1 MGNFFPIT
9 LLNFSFSI
17 ILYLSSKFLS
27 SRIENYFSIECP
39 RISKREMID
48 WQFREGLEL
57 ASHSRMIDRQLRKG
71 LQVANRRDRWLKCL
85 RCTIVW
91 YSISINNI
99 DKRKGSKMPNRKTG
113 EKQWRMK
120 WRTKGFISNAERR
133 SGGSE
138 RFHGCKCDKSG
149 LKLNLAWTRLGF
161 RSSFPCTTKRWNVGF
176 QRRLR
181 CRRTE
186 EKYG

>member
-113 EKQWRMK
+113 EKRNGEQKASSLMLNEDLVDQSVSMAANV
-120 WRTKGFISNAERR
+120 TKV
-133 SGGSE
+133 
-138 RFHGCKCDKSG
+138 D
-149 LKLNLAWTRLGF
+149 
-161 RSSFPCTTKRWNVGF
+161 
-176 QRRLR
+176 
-181 CRRTE
+181 
-186 EKYG
+186 